1 MSHFSDP
8 IRSDG
13 LCPWVLSIPAALS
26 KCLHWC
32 TINKALRWCP
42 PSDPPPSPKIYYTIM
57 TFTSTE
63 AFIWPDCTSGSAYLC
78 NGGGWNGVFWRKKF
92 KPIFF
97 LLSLKWMQKRQLY
110 QRGVSILKI
119 CHRWLCWYVK
129 PRESCECDNCVSFA
143 NRLNMLLVVWVT
155 EMGSTRSSWHTF
167 TVVAF
172 IFHLRKYCS
181 LFSLTIH

>member
-1 MSHFSDP
+1 MMSPKWPPPPPQRFIIQLWHLLLQKHLYD
-8 IRSDG
+8 
-13 LCPWVLSIPAALS
+13 LVAQAAL
-26 KCLHWC
+26 
-32 TINKALRWCP
+32 P
-42 PSDPPPSPKIYYTIM
+42 IYVM
-57 TFTSTE
+57 AADGMEF
-63 AFIWPDCTSGSAYLC
+63 F
-78 NGGGWNGVFWRKKF
+78 GGKSLNQF
-92 KPIFF
+92 FF

-119 CHRWLCWYVK
+119 CHRWLFWYVK